1 MILDTFE
8 NGKPIKAYSKQG
20 LEQVLSSLG
29 QPMFRVKQLYDW
41 LYAKHATSYEEMT
54 NLPAKLR
61 DQLKEVAPVYE
72 SKIIER
78 RVSRD
83 GTRKYIVEFNDGNTT
98 EMVAMPS
105 DDRLTLKEVA
115 PVYESKI
122 IERRVSRDGTR
133 KYIVEFNDGNT
144 TEMVAMPSDDRLTVC
159 FSTQIGCPMECSFC
173 ATGKEGFTR
182 NLLPGEMVDQI
193 VLAEKDMGMRVSN
206 VVAMGQG
213 EPFLNYDNVLA
224 ALRILNDPAAV
235 GIGARHITVSTCGL
249 VDGIR
254 KWMKEPEQFTLAV
267 SLHSAIQKT
276 RNELMPRVAN
286 QSLEKLQNALVD
298 YTVETNRRAEQFT
311 LAVSLH
317 SAIQKTRNEL
327 MPRVANQSLEK
338 LQNALVDY
346 TVETNRRATLE
357 YIMIDGVNDDD
368 AHLDALRDFCEGML
382 CHVNLI
388 PINSVEGSPLQPPT
402 SKTMQRFVIVMQKA
416 HLDALRDFCEGM
428 LCHVNLIPINSVEG
442 SPLQPPTSKTM
453 QRFVIVMQKAGIE
466 TTVRNSRGQ
475 DIDGACGQLKNKTSL

>member
-29 QPMFRVKQLYDW
+29 QPMFRGKQLYDW

-61 DQLKEVAPVYE
+61 DQ
-72 SKIIER
+72 
-78 RVSRD
+78 
-83 GTRKYIVEFNDGNTT
+83 
-98 EMVAMPS
+98 
-105 DDRLTLKEVA
+105 LKEVA

-298 YTVETNRRAEQFT
+298 YTVETNRR
-311 LAVSLH
+311 V
-317 SAIQKTRNEL
+317 
-327 MPRVANQSLEK
+327 
-338 LQNALVDY
+338 
-346 TVETNRRATLE
+346 TLE

-368 AHLDALRDFCEGML
+368 
-382 CHVNLI
+382 
-388 PINSVEGSPLQPPT
+388 
-402 SKTMQRFVIVMQKA
+402 A

-475 DIDGACGQLKNKTSL
+475 DIDGACGQLKNKASL